1 MFQCSIS
8 LRLTMIFTKIPN
20 HATQSAVN
28 TAVNVLSSFIIYH
41 LPLTVVLI
49 STITT
54 SRSDSPSQSSLT
66 VPCTE
71 SYQAPAGTL
80 HEGLLP
86 ADGDHLDCPPGSVRG
101 PVLPRLLPP
110 VSQLRLQPEDQPVR
124 LLRPP
129 PGRDSVRQHQSGP
142 AQPGH
147 CGLPHQCESGGSQHR
162 ITASPPVYSCQFPLY
177 GADDTR

>member
-54 SRSDSPSQSSLT
+54 SRSDTPPSP
-66 VPCTE
+66 VCTE

-86 ADGDHLDCPPGSVRG
+86 ADGDHLDCPPGGVRP

-162 ITASPPVYSCQFPLY
+162 IPASPPVYSCQFPLY